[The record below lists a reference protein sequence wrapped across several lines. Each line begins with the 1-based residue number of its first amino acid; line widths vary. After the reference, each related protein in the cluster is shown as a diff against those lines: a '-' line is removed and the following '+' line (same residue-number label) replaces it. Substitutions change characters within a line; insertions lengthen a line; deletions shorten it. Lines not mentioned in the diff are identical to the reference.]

1 MSQGGNDRPTSG
13 GGGSGITTLAG
24 DTGTATGSTVNV
36 IADVADLNSGST
48 VEVVGDNAATL
59 TLNVTDL
66 NGNTIV
72 GRGSGNSS
80 ISGSQNTVFGSNSLT
95 RLTSG
100 NTNLALGYNTGSAY
114 TGTESSNILL
124 NTTGLPGDQNTMRIG
139 QGTGT
144 GPGQLISTSISG
156 IGGINIGSTA
166 NVVTESADQLGTA
179 VITAGAGITITPSAN
194 VITISS
200 TASPSSLSVVR
211 QVFTTSGTYTPT
223 VGMTYCLVEL
233 VGGGGGGAGSDIND
247 SNPLFVSG
255 GSGGGSGGYC
265 NKVFPAATIG
275 ASQAVVIGAG
285 GVALPGSGTGN
296 NGTNTTFGALMTGAG
311 GNGGVSAPPF
321 YYGNFSDGGDG
332 GTATGGD
339 YNIVGQQGGQGIGFS
354 MATPS
359 VPLIASFTYAQS
371 SQGGSNPL
379 GFGGGSVS
387 AFSSGQN
394 GIGGLDATGYGSGG
408 SSAAC
413 TFNALS
419 TAESGGNGANGIVII
434 TEYVA
439 ALPLVITSWVV
450 VTTNTSMSVNTG
462 YIANA
467 VTILDLR
474 MPTTAPVG
482 SLIEVCG
489 INAAGGWSVVLNGGQ
504 SIIYGTSSATT
515 SITSTQSSDTLR
527 MVCTIA
533 NTEFIVLSGDGNP
546 TIV

>member
-1 MSQGGNDRPTSG
+1 MSQGGNDRQNSG
-13 GGGSGITTLAG
+13 GGGGGITTLAG
-24 DTGTATGSTVNV
+24 DTGTATGATVNV
-36 IADVADLNSGST
+36 IADVAGLNSGST
-48 VEVVGDNAATL
+48 VAIIGDNAATL
-59 TLNVTDL
+59 TLNVTDASS
-66 NGNTIV
+66 NTIV
-72 GRGSGNSS
+72 GRGSGNATL
-80 ISGSQNTVFGSNSLT
+80 SGNQNTVFGASSLT
-95 RLTSG
+95 SITTGSI
-100 NTNLALGYNTGSAY
+100 NLILGYNTGTAY

-156 IGGINIGSTA
+156 IDGINVGSTA
-166 NVVTESADQLGTA
+166 NVVTESANQLGTA

-233 VGGGGGGAGSDIND
+233 VGGGGGGAGSDANAT
-247 SNPLFVSG
+247 NPLFVSG

-265 NKVFPAATIG
+265 NKVFPSATIG
-275 ASQAVVIGAG
+275 VSQSVVIGAG
-285 GVALPGSGTGN
+285 GAALPGSGTGN
-296 NGTNTTFGALMTGAG
+296 NGTNTTFGALLTGSG

-354 MATPS
+354 MATPA

-379 GFGGGSVS
+379 GFGGAAVS

-394 GIGGLDATGYGSGG
+394 GIGGLDGTGYGSGG
-408 SSAAC
+408 SSAA
-413 TFNALS
+413 TTYNPAS

-434 TEYVA
+434 TEYVS
-439 ALPLVITSWVV
+439 ALPMVVTSWVV
-450 VTTNTSMSVNTG
+450 VTTNTAMRINTG

-467 VTILDLR
+467 VSVLNLT
-474 MPTTAPVG
+474 MPVTAPVG

-489 INAAGGWSVVLNGGQ
+489 INAAGGWSVILNGGQ
-504 SIIYGTSSATT
+504 SIVYGTSTATT
-515 SITSTQSSDTLR
+515 SITSTESSDTLR
-527 MVCTIA
+527 MVCTIE
-533 NTEFIVLSGDGNP
+533 NTEFIVLSADGNP
-546 TIV
+546 RIV